1 MGTLLAQQGN
11 AAFSSW
17 ASCLPRMGRIGFW
30 YMPDTFIFSE
40 FSQRMR
46 FLPSDNSSHQQ
57 TIQTIGWQS
66 RDSQLS
72 GCQNITTKYQMVW
85 QFFCNS
91 WFLLRIKRHLQ
102 LLLISINIDQFRQ
115 RVSWRFHYQRNRIL
129 HSVLIKSSRSEMWIN
144 YHFSRLIGFLD
155 KILTLGNVNKFPFLS
170 LNRIFALS
178 VNKISGTSG

>member
-40 FSQRMR
+40 FSQRMQ
-46 FLPSDNSSHQQ
+46 FQPSDNSSHQQ

-72 GCQNITTKYQMVW
+72 VCQNITTKNQMIW
-85 QFFCNS
+85 QFFS
-91 WFLLRIKRHLQ
+91 QFLVLLRIKRHLQ

-129 HSVLIKSSRSEMWIN
+129 HSVLIKAASR
-144 YHFSRLIGFLD
+144 D
-155 KILTLGNVNKFPFLS
+155 KKINKFILFS
-170 LNRIFALS
+170 TRFALS
-178 VNKISGTSG
+178 LDKISGTSG